1 MLCAHCIYLSVGI
14 LCQLRSLVA
23 QRRSAL
29 CLRDLFVD
37 RLDTPSSRTG
47 TSRIDELRSG
57 ECMEGGHRVKHFIF
71 AVFCATASLFGA
83 DGLVVTSGVT
93 FSAHLPEN
101 GGIASAFLS
110 GLNVS
115 GVVAA
120 QSVPLPLSLAGV
132 TVDVCGASAP
142 LYAIADLG
150 GYQQINFQVPWESQF
165 IFDGTVDYYRCV
177 VTVRQ
182 GGFQA
187 TQNAYVWFVAADVF
201 FTPDFVGIMQHGADY
216 SLVTRSHPAVPGE
229 AVVLYAAALPQTS
242 PPVLT
247 GAAAPYSPLAVVPEP
262 NLSFL
267 WIEIDVVIDS
277 LSVHPSFVGLV
288 PGQVGLYQLN
298 FRVPETISAGDHS
311 LKIVIGECKAINGDG
326 CRGPEGPF
334 SSSNSVVLP
343 VGTP

>member
-1 MLCAHCIYLSVGI
+1 
-14 LCQLRSLVA
+14 
-23 QRRSAL
+23 
-29 CLRDLFVD
+29 
-37 RLDTPSSRTG
+37 
-47 TSRIDELRSG
+47 
-57 ECMEGGHRVKHFIF
+57 MEGGHRVKHLIF
-71 AVFCATASLFGA
+71 AVFCVTASLFGA

-132 TVDVCGASAP
+132 TVDVCGAPAP
-142 LYAIADLG
+142 LYAVADLG

-165 IFDGTVDYYRCV
+165 TWDGSAYFYRCV

-187 TQNAYVWFVAADVF
+187 TQNAYVWAVAADVF
-201 FTPDFVGIMQHGADY
+201 FTADLVGIMQHGADY

-242 PPVLT
+242 PPVPT
-247 GAAAPYSPLAVVPEP
+247 GAAAPYSPLAVVPQP
-262 NLSFL
+262 NLSYL

-311 LKIVIGECKAINGDG
+311 LKIIIGKCTAMNGGG
-326 CRGPEGPF
+326 CRGPLF
-334 SSSNSVVLP
+334 SISSNSVVLP